1 MNYRVLE
8 MENKDAPVLREVL
21 DTEGL
26 SFSRYVVLS
35 LQSHCSYIL
44 KSQSVDDRLRRFP
57 LSYYRT
63 Q

>member
-1 MNYRVLE
+1 MNYCVLE
-8 MENKDAPVLREVL
+8 VKKNLCELVKVFNDEIP
-21 DTEGL
+21 
-26 SFSRYVVLS
+26 FSRYTVLS
-35 LQSHCSYIL
+35 LQPHFSYIL